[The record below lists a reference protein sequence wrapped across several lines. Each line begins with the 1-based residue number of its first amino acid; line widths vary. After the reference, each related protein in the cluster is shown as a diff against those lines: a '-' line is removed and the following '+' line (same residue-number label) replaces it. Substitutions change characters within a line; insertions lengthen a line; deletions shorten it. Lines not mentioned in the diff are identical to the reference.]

1 MSREFALSIV
11 YVLFSL
17 YILEVAREG
26 NFGLG
31 LGHTIS
37 GLGQIIGGITLA
49 RYFKKVKFSFQ
60 FYKKWSTL
68 AIILLGVLHALSYQ
82 QTSFIDFWLL
92 FY

>member
-37 GLGQIIGGITLA
+37 GLGQIIGGFTLA
-49 RYFKKVKFSFQ
+49 AYFKK
-60 FYKKWSTL
+60 
-68 AIILLGVLHALSYQ
+68 
-82 QTSFIDFWLL
+82 
-92 FY
+92 